1 MTYQAT
7 FVDKKLVSLT
17 PAKGHEADP
26 TSDTILENRTG
37 ETLYAT
43 IEAATEKEA
52 REKAG
57 RLEVELQTGLT
68 KRTLEGNE
76 PLEP

>member
-1 MTYQAT
+1 MTYRVT
-7 FVDKKLVSLT
+7 FVNKRLHSVV
-17 PAKGHEADP
+17 PAQDGAADP
-26 TSDTILENRTG
+26 TSDTILEERTG

-43 IEAATEKEA
+43 VEADSDEEA
-52 REKAG
+52 RQKAE

-76 PLEP
+76 PLL

>member
-1 MTYQAT
+1 MTYRVT
-7 FVDKKLVSLT
+7 FVNKQLVAVT
-17 PAKGHEADP
+17 PAEKGAADP
-26 TSDTILENRTG
+26 TSDTILEERTG

-43 IEAATEKEA
+43 VEADSEAEA
-52 REKAG
+52 REKAE

-76 PLEP
+76 PLL

>member
-1 MTYQAT
+1 MLYRVT
-7 FVDKKLVSLT
+7 FVGKRLVSVL
-17 PAKGHEADP
+17 PATDGEADP
-26 TSDTILENRTG
+26 TNDTILEERTG

-43 IEAATEKEA
+43 VEAADEKEA

-76 PLEP
+76 PLL